1 MEFIQRLASPQQ
13 ALATH
18 QEEANTQ
25 HYEVPTSFLQ
35 LCLGPRMKY
44 SSCFYPSLAN
54 PDGTS
59 KSISA
64 AKESLGE
71 AEEAMLKMYTVKAG
85 LGPIKGEED
94 STGGEGL
101 KILDLGCGWGSLGL
115 YLAEVSARSLI
126 SYEALKFCLDVP
138 QSIHQDAFQLTHP
151 KDLYRRRM
159 QGKGLWQR

>member
-18 QEEANTQ
+18 QEEANAQ

-85 LGPIKGEED
+85 LGPIKGEEG

-126 SYEALKFCLDVP
+126 PDDTLSSV
-138 QSIHQDAFQLTHP
+138 
-151 KDLYRRRM
+151 
-159 QGKGLWQR
+159 